1 MMDEEDLRPRTA
13 GKALARDL
21 RTLSVEDLRA
31 YVVELRNEMERVEA
45 EIARR
50 QDVRGA
56 AEALFRKAGGSGER

>member
-1 MMDEEDLRPRTA
+1 MDEEDLRPRTA
-13 GKALARDL
+13 SAGLARDL

-31 YVVELRNEMERVEA
+31 YLVELRNEMERVEA

-56 AEALFRKAGGSGER
+56 AEALFRKPGGPGER

>member
-1 MMDEEDLRPRTA
+1 MDEEDLRPRTA
-13 GKALARDL
+13 RAELARDL

-31 YVVELRNEMERVEA
+31 YVLELRNEMERVEA

-56 AEALFRKAGGSGER
+56 AEALFRKSGGSGER

>member
-56 AEALFRKAGGSGER
+56 AEALFRKSGGSGGR

>member
-13 GKALARDL
+13 SKALARDL

-56 AEALFRKAGGSGER
+56 AEALFRKSGGSGGR

>member
-1 MMDEEDLRPRTA
+1 MMDEEDMRPPTA

-56 AEALFRKAGGSGER
+56 AEALFRKSGGSGER

>member
-1 MMDEEDLRPRTA
+1 MDEEDLRPRTA
-13 GKALARDL
+13 SKPLARDL

-56 AEALFRKAGGSGER
+56 AEALFRKPGGHGAG

>member
-1 MMDEEDLRPRTA
+1 MDEEDLRPRTA
-13 GKALARDL
+13 GKALAREL

-56 AEALFRKAGGSGER
+56 AEALFRKSGGSGER

>member
-56 AEALFRKAGGSGER
+56 AEALFRKSGGSGER

>member
-13 GKALARDL
+13 GKVLARDL

-56 AEALFRKAGGSGER
+56 AEALFRKSGGSGER

>member
-1 MMDEEDLRPRTA
+1 MDEEDLRPRTA
-13 GKALARDL
+13 GKALAREL

-31 YVVELRNEMERVEA
+31 YVLELRNEMERVEA

-56 AEALFRKAGGSGER
+56 AEALFRKPGGSGTG

>member
-1 MMDEEDLRPRTA
+1 MDEEDLRPRTA
-13 GKALARDL
+13 SKALARDL

-56 AEALFRKAGGSGER
+56 AEALFRKSGGSGER

>member
-1 MMDEEDLRPRTA
+1 MDEEDLRPRTA
-13 GKALARDL
+13 SKALAREL

-56 AEALFRKAGGSGER
+56 AEALFRKSGGSGER

>member
-1 MMDEEDLRPRTA
+1 MDEEDLRPRTA
-13 GKALARDL
+13 RAELARDL

-56 AEALFRKAGGSGER
+56 AEALFRKSGGSGER

>member
-1 MMDEEDLRPRTA
+1 MDEEDLRPRTA
-13 GKALARDL
+13 RAGLARDL

-31 YVVELRNEMERVEA
+31 YVLELRNEMERVEA

-56 AEALFRKAGGSGER
+56 AEALFRKPGGSGAG